1 MTNIVNELTN
11 KFSNHHDFFIEE
23 ELIDNT
29 IVYVIGFTTLVD
41 VTKSKLYIQQ
51 IAASSIS
58 IKAFF
63 TNISNELNV
72 PDEQLTKAILTGSI
86 IILSKD
92 ATRNAVVEAFPQKL
106 GSDISESKNESPVQ
120 ASIDAFGNH
129 LDINVGMIRKRLNT
143 ERLCLASYEVGKLNK
158 RKIYMLYVKGRAS
171 PELINKVEQQLTTVQ
186 RDIETLDD
194 LNNQFGH
201 RRWSPVSHFSAT
213 ELPIQAVDALKNNR
227 IVFFLDQFPFALIYP
242 NLVGDMVSSAND
254 RNLTFALTVMLRA
267 LRIIG
272 ILATLL
278 LPALYVALVSVN
290 PELFKTD
297 LALFVIQSREGVPL
311 SAFLETIVM
320 VILVDLILEAV
331 VRLPKSVGPAVTMVG
346 GIILGQSMVEAEL
359 VSNLLIIT
367 ITAVVIASSAVV
379 GMQNSLYLRLLK
391 YPILLLASVFG
402 ILGICTGF
410 VLTIIYLA
418 SLTSNEIPYLTFRV
432 GQKGDET

>member
-72 PDEQLTKAILTGSI
+72 TDEQLTKAILTGSI

-158 RKIYMLYVKGRAS
+158 RKIYMLYVKDRAS

-194 LNNQFGH
+194 LNNQFGQ

-254 RNLTFALTVMLRA
+254 RNLTFSLAVMLQA